1 MSPHS
6 DQSLPLPRPAA
17 PSNSAQPGASNT
29 YPLDLHSVAASG
41 ASTAPPQS
49 HAEEAIVMKA
59 KQLLE
64 QPGANPYDQCRAL
77 QVLKAQYVYGRYNI
91 NLKITQD

>member
-6 DQSLPLPRPAA
+6 DQSSPLPRPAS
-17 PSNSAQPGASNT
+17 PSNPAQPGASST
-29 YPLDLHSVAASG
+29 HPLDLHPITASG

-49 HAEEAIVMKA
+49 QAEEAIVMKA

-64 QPGANPYDQCRAL
+64 HPGANPYDQCRAL

>member
-6 DQSLPLPRPAA
+6 DQSSPASRSA
-17 PSNSAQPGASNT
+17 MSSNSAQPGASNT
-29 YPLDLHSVAASG
+29 HPLDLHPIATSG
-41 ASTAPPQS
+41 ASIAPAQTQ
-49 HAEEAIVMKA
+49 AVEAIVMKA

-64 QPGANPYDQCRAL
+64 QPGANPYDQSRAL
-77 QVLKAQYVYGRYNI
+77 QVLKAQYVYARYTI